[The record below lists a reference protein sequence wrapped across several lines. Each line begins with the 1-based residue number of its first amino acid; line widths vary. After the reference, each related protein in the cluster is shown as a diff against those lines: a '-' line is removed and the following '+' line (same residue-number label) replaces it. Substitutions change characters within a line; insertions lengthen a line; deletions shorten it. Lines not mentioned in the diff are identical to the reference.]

1 MIVFVITDYKG
12 VVRDVVSCENLVRV
26 ILYSNPTYKYKIK
39 DLSEWVGLYKGD
51 IT

>member
-1 MIVFVITDYKG
+1 MLVFVITDYKG
-12 VVRDVVSCENLVRV
+12 IVKKVVGSTKEVREH
-26 ILYSNPTYKYKIK
+26 ITQNITDKYKIK